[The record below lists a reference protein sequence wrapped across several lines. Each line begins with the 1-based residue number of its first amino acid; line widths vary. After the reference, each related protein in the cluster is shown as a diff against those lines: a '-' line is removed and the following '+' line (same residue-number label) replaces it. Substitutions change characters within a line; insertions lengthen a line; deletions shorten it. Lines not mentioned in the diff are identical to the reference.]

1 MEILKLDYL
10 NSKINFL
17 SLRVKKNRNSQSKLI
32 NKVSFNPLFSP
43 IDELSF
49 KNDRN
54 IYPRDLNGL
63 KALKSNISIKLKIN
77 QEKFGYIKNNS

>member
-10 NSKINFL
+10 NSKINSL
-17 SLRVKKNRNSQSKLI
+17 SLRVKKNKNPQSKLI
-32 NKVSFNPLFSP
+32 NKTSFNPLFRP
-43 IDELSF
+43 VDVLSF

-63 KALKSNISIKLKIN
+63 KSLKLNISIKVKIN
-77 QEKFGYIKNNS
+77 QEKFA